1 MRFID
6 HKVSMFVREKFKMH
20 QNFPLLYFSEVCTM
34 AEKIAVI
41 GGTGDLGFGL
51 ALRWAMAGKH
61 IIIGSRKEEKAKR
74 AAKKIQEIL
83 GNNVK
88 VEGKIN
94 YDAAAEADII
104 VLSVPFFAQ
113 IGILKN
119 IKDALKPGKI
129 LVDVIVPL
137 ATAIDGPSTKTL
149 GVWTGSAAKLTEQ
162 LVPKGVKVV
171 AAFKNV
177 PADAVQNLNDNVNC
191 DVIVCGDDEEA
202 KKKIMNLAE
211 VIPGVRAVD
220 GGSLENAHVVEELTA
235 FLINVNMIYGVKN
248 AGIRITGIK

>member
-1 MRFID
+1 
-6 HKVSMFVREKFKMH
+6 MFVREKFKIN
-20 QNFPLLYFSEVCTM
+20 QNFLTLLFGGVCM

-51 ALRWAMAGKH
+51 ALRWAKAGKH

-74 AAKKIQEIL
+74 ASEKIRAIL
-83 GNNVK
+83 GKNAK
-88 VEGKIN
+88 VEGRIN
-94 YDAAAEADII
+94 YEAAAEADIV

-113 IGILKN
+113 IGILKS
-119 IKDALKPGKI
+119 IRDALKPGKI

-137 ATAIDGPSTKTL
+137 ATAIDGPPTKTL

-177 PADAVQNLNDNVNC
+177 PADAMQNLNEEVDC
-191 DVIVCGDDEEA
+191 DVIVCSDDNEA
-202 KKKIMNLAE
+202 KRKIMKLAE
-211 VIPGVRAVD
+211 LIPGIRAID
-220 GGSLENAHVVEELTA
+220 GGPLENAHVVEELTA
-235 FLINVNMIYGVKN
+235 FLININIRYGVKN
-248 AGIRITGIK
+248 AGIRITGIR

>member
-1 MRFID
+1 
-6 HKVSMFVREKFKMH
+6 MH
-20 QNFPLLYFSEVCTM
+20 QTPITLLPGGMYMT
-34 AEKIAVI
+34 EKIAVI

-51 ALRWAMAGKH
+51 ALRWAKAGKY
-61 IIIGSRKEEKAKR
+61 IIIGSRKEEKAKK
-74 AAKKIQEIL
+74 AAEKIQTIL
-83 GNNVK
+83 GKDVK
-88 VEGKIN
+88 VEGKFN
-94 YDAAAEADII
+94 YEAAAEANIV

-113 IGILKN
+113 IGILRS

-137 ATAIDGPSTKTL
+137 ATAIDGPPTRTL

-177 PADAVQNLNDNVNC
+177 PADAMQNLSEEVDC

-202 KKKIMNLAE
+202 KREVMKLAE
-211 VIPGVRAVD
+211 LIPGVRAID
-220 GGSLENAHVVEELTA
+220 GGPLENAHVVEELTA
-235 FLINVNMIYGVKN
+235 FLININIKYGVKN